1 MKTTNLI
8 PKACQRATLTG
19 IILTAILVSACASTP
34 GKGAVPEGY
43 MGSPKA
49 YAAML
54 DRSLLS
60 TGNNA
65 RMKAAIAKAGR
76 GEDVY
81 IAYIGGS
88 ITEGANASDPESS
101 WAYLS
106 YKAFRDRYA
115 PTTPDKVHFVNAGMS
130 GTPSTLGMIRYERDV
145 IAPIGRAPD
154 VLFVEFA
161 VNDGDDPTQGAAY
174 ESLALKALKAEN
186 KPVVVLMFS
195 VFKSRWNLQDRLAP
209 VGALYGLPMI
219 SAKDAL
225 VPELEAG
232 RVEEDTFFS
241 DIYHPG
247 DWGHELMA
255 ACVAHYFDAL
265 DAEPVATEL
274 PLADKPAIGD
284 RFVGVRMIDA
294 ASVPKGVKIAPGA
307 FSGTDEYLGNFIY
320 DRSRK
325 AFPSNWHKAEGT
337 ANKAFTMTLTCKN
350 LLLVYKKASGG
361 SPYGM
366 VEVTID
372 GEPYDSYD
380 GLPSGGWNNPWTSVL
395 IDDDKPAKHTVS
407 IKMADDCRE
416 SAFTI
421 LAFGYTEN

>member
-1 MKTTNLI
+1 MKTTI
-8 PKACQRATLTG
+8 ITVKTCWRSAVAG
-19 IILTAILVSACASTP
+19 IILAAIMVAACASMP
-34 GKGAVPEGY
+34 GKNAVPEGY
-43 MGSPKA
+43 MGSSNA
-49 YAAML
+49 YAAMI
-54 DRSLLS
+54 DRSLMS

-88 ITEGANASDPESS
+88 ITEGANSSDPESS

-115 PTTPDKVHFVNAGMS
+115 PATPDKVHFVNAGMS

-145 IAPIGRAPD
+145 VAPIGRDPD

-174 ESLALKALKAEN
+174 ESLVLKALKAEN
-186 KPVVVLMFS
+186 KPAVVLMFS

-219 SAKDAL
+219 SGKDAL
-225 VPELEAG
+225 VGELEAE
-232 RVEEDTFFS
+232 RIAEDTFFS

-255 ACVAHYFDAL
+255 ACVRHYYDAI
-265 DAEPVATEL
+265 DAEPVAAEV

-284 RFVGVRMIDA
+284 RFVGVRMIDS
-294 ASVPKGVKIAPGA
+294 ASVPKGIKIAPGA

-325 AFPSNWHKAEGT
+325 TFPANWHKAEGT
-337 ANKAFTMTLTCKN
+337 ANKPFTMTLTCKN

-366 VEVTID
+366 AEVTID
-372 GEPYDSYD
+372 GEMYDSYD

-395 IDDDKPAKHTVS
+395 IDDEKPAKHTVT
-407 IKMADDCRE
+407 IKMADDCPE